1 MVNAV
6 GGGNRSRPGGKE
18 RGSKEEVLHE
28 EGKERGLRGARK
40 RRVGLLRRG
49 KLSRAS
55 QGLGLGLGHRRGHRG
70 GGGLGG
76 RATGPRQTI

>member
-1 MVNAV
+1 MVNVV

-49 KLSRAS
+49 KLSRA
-55 QGLGLGLGHRRGHRG
+55 RD
-70 GGGLGG
+70 
-76 RATGPRQTI
+76 